1 MAQVRYLVINS
12 PKLWDALSHYFV
24 SVQNE
29 VVSAILHYGATNGE
43 EPDTSKDEV
52 FRKAWNESK
61 DCFSWG
67 DVIDNDDAKDRMAQF
82 ADTYKQT
89 RFNACWLALMQER
102 KEDFQREFLGMSDE
116 LQKECSQ
123 YMADMSAKVKANQNS

>member
-12 PKLWDALSHYFV
+12 PKLWGALGHYFV
-24 SVQNE
+24 SVQND
-29 VVSAILHYGATNGE
+29 VLSALLRYGATNGE

-67 DVIDNDDAKDRMAQF
+67 DVIDDDDAKNRMARF
-82 ADTYKQT
+82 ADVCKQK
-89 RFNACWLALMQER
+89 RFVACWLALMQER
-102 KEDFQREFLGMSDE
+102 KEDFQREFSGMSKE
-116 LQKECSQ
+116 LQTECLR